1 MEPQEPMTT
10 EPAEPVKMRKK
21 SEAEK
26 IRVKARSSKE
36 EDERM
41 TEILK
46 KFWKRQA
53 SSVLPKIG
61 AKSASWW
68 DEDRWD
74 DELAEDITPLINSI
88 ADAHGKE
95 TAEALGFEYDGKITR
110 KYLEALAKGRA
121 HAINAA
127 TYKKLMAALEDEED
141 EEDTP
146 SHVFD
151 VRQSK
156 DSLTF
161 GRMLALAVAGWAATH
176 EAPKQARDSG
186 IMHTVEKMWVTGDNP
201 RPEHA
206 MMNGETV
213 PIDKPFSNGC
223 EWPGDEGGDPD
234 TTCGCNCSTEVIIS
248 F

>member
-1 MEPQEPMTT
+1 MEEQEPMTT
-10 EPAEPVKMRKK
+10 EPAKMRKK

-26 IRVKARSSKE
+26 IRVKARSTKE

-41 TEILK
+41 TEILR

-53 SSVLPKIG
+53 NSILPKIG

-68 DEDRWD
+68 DADRWN
-74 DELAEDITPLINSI
+74 DELAEDIEPLIDEI

-95 TAEALGFEYDGKITR
+95 VAKALGFDYDGKRTR

-121 HAINAA
+121 KAINDA
-127 TYKKLMAALEDEED
+127 TYRKLMKALEDDDED
-141 EEDTP
+141 DTP

-151 VRQSK
+151 NRQNK
-156 DSLTF
+156 DAITF
-161 GRMLALAVAGWAATH
+161 GRMLALTAAGWAATH
-176 EAPKQARDSG
+176 EAPKQAEDAG
-186 IMHTVEKMWVTGDNP
+186 IHRTVEKMWITGDNP

-213 PIDKPFSNGC
+213 PINQTFSNGC

-234 TTCGCNCSTEVIIS
+234 TTCGCNCSTEVIITY
-248 F
+248 